1 MTAAA
6 DFPST
11 PASIAAARRFVA
23 RQLAAMHGMAKDDL
37 DEVTLMVSELATN
50 SVRHA
55 GTAYRVAVYQIGNC
69 VRIEVSDT
77 GGGQARLRTPGPR
90 DPHGRGLQIVSA
102 LADAWGVDD
111 GSGSPGKTTW
121 FTYRVKVPRSDTAD
135 RRPF

>member
-1 MTAAA
+1 MSAAA

-23 RQLAAMHGMAKDDL
+23 AQLTGVRGMARDDL

-55 GTAYRVAVYQIGNC
+55 GTPYRVAVFRTGEFLR
-69 VRIEVSDT
+69 VEVSDA
-77 GGGQARLRTPGPR
+77 GGGRAQVRNPGPR

-102 LADAWGVDD
+102 LAQTWGVDD
-111 GSGSPGKTTW
+111 EDDTAGKTTW
-121 FTYRVKVPRSDTAD
+121 FTYRMKAAQGDHAAGRAC
-135 RRPF
+135 

>member
-23 RQLAAMHGMAKDDL
+23 RQLAEIQGLGSDDL

-55 GTAYRVAVYQIGNC
+55 GTPYRVAVHQIGDC
-69 VRIEVSDT
+69 VRIEVSDA

-111 GSGSPGKTTW
+111 GTSSPGKTTW
-121 FTYRVKVPRSDTAD
+121 FTYRVKAPRSDAAD

>member
-1 MTAAA
+1 MSPAA

-23 RQLAAMHGMAKDDL
+23 AQLAGVRGLAGDDL

-55 GTAYRVAVYQIGNC
+55 GTPYRVAVFRTGD
-69 VRIEVSDT
+69 VLRVEVSDA
-77 GGGQARLRTPGPR
+77 GGGRAQVRNPGPR

-102 LADAWGVDD
+102 LADNWGVDEAE
-111 GSGSPGKTTW
+111 SAGKTTW
-121 FTYRVKVPRSDTAD
+121 FTYRVKPPGDDPASGRA
-135 RRPF
+135 R

>member
-1 MTAAA
+1 VSAAA

-23 RQLAAMHGMAKDDL
+23 RQLAATPGLDEDDL

-55 GTAYRVAVYQIGNC
+55 GTPYRVAVDRSGDWL
-69 VRIEVSDT
+69 RIEVSDV
-77 GGGQARLRTPGPR
+77 GSGRARLRTPGPR

-102 LADAWGVDD
+102 LADAWGVTDR
-111 GSGSPGKTTW
+111 SESPGKTTW
-121 FTYRVKVPRSDTAD
+121 FTYRVRAPRSGPAE
-135 RRPF
+135 RRAL

>member
-1 MTAAA
+1 MSAA

-23 RQLAAMHGMAKDDL
+23 AQLAGVLDPARDAL

-55 GTAYRVAVYQIGNC
+55 GTPYRVAVFRSGDF
-69 VRIEVSDT
+69 VRVEVSDA
-77 GGGQARLRTPGPR
+77 GGGRAQVRNPGPR

-102 LADAWGVDD
+102 LADRWGVDD
-111 GSGSPGKTTW
+111 DADAAGKTTW
-121 FTYRVKVPRSDTAD
+121 FTYRVKAPEGEPASGRAC
-135 RRPF
+135 

>member
-1 MTAAA
+1 MSPAA

-23 RQLAAMHGMAKDDL
+23 AQLAGVRGLAGDDL

-55 GTAYRVAVYQIGNC
+55 GTPYRVAVFRTGD
-69 VRIEVSDT
+69 VLRVEVSDA
-77 GGGQARLRTPGPR
+77 GGGRAQVRNPGPR

-102 LADAWGVDD
+102 LADNWGVDEAETA
-111 GSGSPGKTTW
+111 GKTTW
-121 FTYRVKVPRSDTAD
+121 FTYRVKAPGDDPASGRA
-135 RRPF
+135 R